1 MIIILVSIVGRPIPR
16 YQGAAQRFCLKI
28 GITGRIMIVEYNN
41 YYAVLRCYFAKNND
55 NCSDADGFVHYIILL
70 YCTFGKTLFPLA
82 IILYLAWLL
91 VLFIALAVSA
101 DDYFC
106 PAIEIISKVLRW
118 VNQNTVCAILL
129 G

>member
-1 MIIILVSIVGRPIPR
+1 MLYV
-16 YQGAAQRFCLKI
+16 
-28 GITGRIMIVEYNN
+28 ITSQAHFTVP
-41 YYAVLRCYFAKNND
+41 RCYFARNND

-70 YCTFGKTLFPLA
+70 YCTFGKSLFPLA

-106 PAIEIISKVLRW
+106 PSIEIISKVLRYLN
-118 VNQNTVCAILL
+118 VICTPNITLSL
-129 G
+129 

>member
-16 YQGAAQRFCLKI
+16 YQGAAQRFCLKT
-28 GITGRIMIVEYNN
+28 GITGKIRIEYNY

-70 YCTFGKTLFPLA
+70 YCTFSKTLFPLA

-118 VNQNTVCAILL
+118 VNHNTVCAILL
-129 G
+129 C